1 MSKNLV
7 SISDLSKEEIEEIF
21 DLTVNLKEGAGHNL
35 PLQGKTLAMIFE
47 KPSLRTR
54 VTFETGMQ
62 QLGGNAIY
70 LSPSDIQLG
79 KRESVKDVARN
90 LTRWCNGIM
99 ARTFDHNTVEELSR
113 YSTIPVI
120 NGLTKREHPC
130 QALADIFTLYELMSP
145 GVQELM
151 SSKTH
156 KLTDPQTHKLTLAY
170 VGDGNNVCHSLLL
183 LCGKLGLEM
192 RVGCPA
198 GYEPDPDIVKESQN
212 GSPEIQIFHDP
223 FETVKG
229 CSAIYTDVWTSM
241 GQEEET
247 LTRKNDFKNFQ
258 VNSDLLAH
266 AEKNA
271 WVMHCLPANRGE
283 EITDDVLDGIQSIV
297 LDQAENR
304 LHVQKALLIRLLAK
318 DSKLA

>member
-1 MSKNLV
+1 MCKNLV

-21 DLTVNLKEGAGHNL
+21 DLTAKIKEEAVHDL

-62 QLGGNAIY
+62 QLGGSAIY
-70 LSPSDIQLG
+70 LSPTDIQLG

-90 LTRWCNGIM
+90 LARWCDGIM
-99 ARTFDHNTVEELSR
+99 ARTFNHNTVEELSR

-120 NGLTKREHPC
+120 NGLSHREHPC
-130 QALADIFTLYELMSP
+130 QALADIFTLKEKISRSTNHESRITNLS
-145 GVQELM
+145 
-151 SSKTH
+151 
-156 KLTDPQTHKLTLAY
+156 LAY

-223 FETVKG
+223 FEAVKG

-247 LTRKNDFKNFQ
+247 TSRIKDFKNFQ
-258 VNSDLLAH
+258 VNSNLLAH
-266 AEKNA
+266 AKKNA
-271 WVMHCLPANRGE
+271 WIMHCLPANRGE
-283 EITDDVLDGIQSIV
+283 EITDDALDGPQSIV

-304 LHVQKALLIRLLAK
+304 LHVQKALLIRLLNG
-318 DSKLA
+318 